1 MNSLIPKFSF
11 SDTLKNKTNPLTSDW
26 IMQRK
31 ENIVKPSQVTS
42 QEQSQDTEFLVF
54 ALTEMG
60 FTDAESRRAVLATA
74 NAGVAQAIEYAI
86 SNGSRPP
93 SSTDSAIIS
102 KIDKQFAQPPSSSS
116 QAVFV
121 SPSKKAGAAPPAAGK
136 RKHVV
141 EGPNGQLFELSDP
154 AAQLVE
160 LPDGRIVEVGEGQMI
175 HGPGGTVF
183 KIEKGTLVEVTDY
196 PRERMVSKREPI
208 SELPKTSSFAD
219 RRAPAT
225 SSSTAS
231 ALSSAA
237 EPSRVIGAQEV
248 LSSSASAAL
257 PGSASSTDEVEAK
270 RRLKELDEASKQK
283 FQEVSE
289 LEARVALLN
298 MRASEAELRLKEKED
313 RLAAQQRLLAT
324 KSAELEQGQEDLER
338 QKRNLQQAVEEF
350 DVAKHSARD
359 SAERSSSAASE
370 GDSRTKETLDGVPL
384 TITFKN
390 VELGPMIGSGSFA
403 EVFKGSVRTPC
414 AVKRLKSNFG
424 REGMQVR
431 ACVQH
436 CVLQSPLFLWLLFFH

>member
-1 MNSLIPKFSF
+1 MNSLVSKFSF
-11 SDTLKNKTNPLTSDW
+11 GDTLKNKTPLTSDW

-42 QEQSQDTEFLVF
+42 QEQTQDTEFLVF

-60 FTDAESRRAVLATA
+60 FSDAESRRAVLATS

-86 SNGSRPP
+86 SHGSRPP
-93 SSTDSAIIS
+93 TSSDPAAMS
-102 KIDKQFAQPPSSSS
+102 KIDRQFTHQANPSS
-116 QAVFV
+116 QAVFE
-121 SPSKKAGAAPPAAGK
+121 SPSKKASAAPPASSK

-196 PRERMVSKREPI
+196 PRERMVSKREPT
-208 SELPKTSSFAD
+208 SDFPKASTFVD
-219 RRAPAT
+219 RRLPPASSLSGST
-225 SSSTAS
+225 SAS
-231 ALSSAA
+231 AVES
-237 EPSRVIGAQEV
+237 SRVSGAKEV
-248 LSSSASAAL
+248 VSSSAAL
-257 PGSASSTDEVEAK
+257 PISAFSTEEAESK
-270 RRLKELDEASKQK
+270 RRLKDLEEASKQK
-283 FQEVSE
+283 LQEVNE

-298 MRASEAELRLKEKED
+298 LKASEAELRLKEKED
-313 RLAAQQRLLAT
+313 RLAAQQRLLAA

-338 QKRNLQQAVEEF
+338 QKRSLRQAVEDFEA
-350 DVAKHSARD
+350 AKQSSVE
-359 SAERSSSAASE
+359 SAERSSSAALD

-431 ACVQH
+431 AHVILGSKVCGSFRYGRL
-436 CVLQSPLFLWLLFFH
+436 CI